1 MESEIQRLLHKG
13 KDEGG
18 GTVLEI
24 IDYRLNEELL
34 SQINATGTERL
45 LPRSRDTKY
54 AEVGRWIENNL
65 SETYVQSHQD
75 SLSHQQHESKLW
87 MVEEMQIWCQ
97 SLTPQNPHIEVVGSW
112 FGWPLMEYIDYF
124 PQHKTS

>member
-18 GTVLEI
+18 RTVLEI
-24 IDYRLNEELL
+24 IDYRRNEELL
-34 SQINATGTERL
+34 SQMREEQATVNKIQRA
-45 LPRSRDTKY
+45 TKY

-75 SLSHQQHESKLW
+75 SLSSQQHESKLW
-87 MVEEMQIWCQ
+87 MVEEIANLV
-97 SLTPQNPHIEVVGSW
+97 SKFDSYGDPATLKS
-112 FGWPLMEYIDYF
+112 
-124 PQHKTS
+124 